1 MCVRWGGCR
10 GDGDASSPRG
20 APDLRCPAG
29 KEIIMATIDLAGLAL
44 DVWEGGDGA
53 PLLFLH
59 GAGGFRGDHP
69 FLGLLGRRRR
79 IFAPSHPGF
88 GVSSLPDWIDRP
100 EDIAQIYLGLLDR
113 IAPGP
118 IDLIACSLGGW
129 IGAELVSMVPEKFR
143 RLVFVAPV
151 GVKLGSRDTLDI
163 PDIFAL
169 PAETIEKLLYHEP
182 ERFRPDP
189 AKMTDQELTVM
200 LRNRETTAL
209 LTWEPYMHNPKLRHR
224 LHRVTN
230 KALFMRGEHD
240 GLISAAYMDGY
251 AALLPNARTWTLLDA
266 GHVPQVERPDAFVS
280 AALAFL
286 DGEA

>member
-1 MCVRWGGCR
+1 
-10 GDGDASSPRG
+10 
-20 APDLRCPAG
+20 
-29 KEIIMATIDLAGLAL
+29 MATIDLAGISL
-44 DVWEGGDGA
+44 DLWEGGSGR

-59 GAGGFRGDHP
+59 GAGGFRADHP
-69 FLGLLGRRRR
+69 FLALLGAHRRV
-79 IFAPSHPGF
+79 IAPSHPGF

-100 EDIAQIYLGLLDR
+100 EDVAHVYLGLLDR
-113 IAPGP
+113 IGGGP

-129 IGAELVSMVPEKFR
+129 IGAELTSMVPEKFA

-169 PAETIEKLLYHEP
+169 PAATVEKLLYHEP

-189 AKMTDQELTVM
+189 AKMTDHELSVM

-224 LHRVTN
+224 LHRVVN
-230 KALFMRGEHD
+230 PSLFLRGEHD
-240 GLISAAYMDGY
+240 GLIAADYMAGY
-251 AALLPNARTWTLLDA
+251 AKLLPNARTLTIPDA
-266 GHVPQVERPDAFVS
+266 GHVPQVEQPAAFVK
-280 AALAFL
+280 AAVGFL

>member
-1 MCVRWGGCR
+1 
-10 GDGDASSPRG
+10 
-20 APDLRCPAG
+20 
-29 KEIIMATIDLAGLAL
+29 MAMIKLAGVSLEL
-44 DVWEGGDGA
+44 WEGGEGR

-59 GAGGFRGDHP
+59 GAGGFRADHP
-69 FLGLLGRRRR
+69 FLTLLGRHRR
-79 IFAPSHPGF
+79 IAAPSHPGF

-100 EDIAQIYLGLLDR
+100 EDIAHIYLGLLER
-113 IAPGP
+113 IGSGP

-129 IGAELVSMVPEKFR
+129 IGAELVSMVPEKFA
-143 RLVFVAPV
+143 RLVFVGPV

-169 PAETIEKLLYHEP
+169 PAATMEKLLYHEP

-189 AKMTDQELTVM
+189 AKMTDQDLAIM

-224 LHRVTN
+224 LRRVTN
-230 KALFMRGEHD
+230 PALFLRGEHD
-240 GLISAAYMDGY
+240 GLISAEYMDGY
-251 AALLPNARTWTLLDA
+251 AKLLPIARTLTVAGA
-266 GHVPQVERPDAFVS
+266 GHVPHVEQPEAFVN

-286 DGEA
+286 NGEA

>member
-1 MCVRWGGCR
+1 
-10 GDGDASSPRG
+10 
-20 APDLRCPAG
+20 
-29 KEIIMATIDLAGLAL
+29 MATIDLAGVSL
-44 DVWEGGDGA
+44 DLWEGGDGP

-59 GAGGFRGDHP
+59 GAGGFRSDHP
-69 FLGLLGRRRR
+69 VLALLGKSRR
-79 IFAPSHPGF
+79 ITAPSHPGF

-100 EDIAQIYLGLLDR
+100 EDVAHIYLNLLDR
-113 IAPGP
+113 IASGP

-129 IGAELVSMVPEKFR
+129 IGAELTAMAPEKFR
-143 RLVFVAPV
+143 KLVFVAPV
-151 GVKLGSRDTLDI
+151 GVKLGSRDSLDI

-169 PAETIEKLLYHEP
+169 PAATVEKLIYHEP

-224 LHRVTN
+224 LRRVTN
-230 KALFMRGEHD
+230 PALFLRGEHD

-251 AALLPNARTWTLLDA
+251 AKLLPNARTQTLPGA
-266 GHVPQVERPDAFVS
+266 GHVPHVEQPEAFANAV
-280 AALAFL
+280 LAFL
-286 DGEA
+286 TGEA